1 VYAAKHGACRI
12 GAPDEDLCN
21 AEKQKQNKTK
31 LTKNLKYD
39 LKK

>member
-1 VYAAKHGACRI
+1 
-12 GAPDEDLCN
+12 LCN

-39 LKK
+39 LKKWKVGQVAWCFTGAC